1 MNAQHILF
9 GLSGR
14 GGVWAIRGKWQGATK
29 MKTGIY
35 KALLGA
41 TAIYSLILTAGAV
54 NAMSLT
60 EAVEQAVHTN
70 PEIGQAV
77 ANREGVQFELEQGM
91 GLKRPRLDVE
101 GDIGGEVANNS
112 SSVAAGTSD
121 TLFLRREVTLTAN
134 QTLFDGNAANSEIER
149 QAARVDSA
157 SFRVRERSEFIA
169 LAVIHEYLEMERAS
183 RVIGLARENIAYH
196 QKVLGEI
203 SKGAGGGAIS
213 VADRQ
218 QAQERVFAAQ
228 TKLIEATED
237 LKVSQ
242 DTFIKLV
249 GQPVGK
255 LSGRV
260 NVKGKLPRSVEEA
273 LERAH
278 SHHPSVKFAQ
288 ADVDAA
294 SAAVRAAEA
303 KFSPNVSLQG
313 KAYAAEDVNGLSGP
327 TTDLQ
332 GNVVVRWNLYNGG
345 IDTANKQEQIR
356 HVDESYQAL
365 HRITRETDEGV
376 RQSWDRRI
384 QQTLR
389 MRELLRDLASINQV
403 RGSYL
408 EQFKIGQ
415 RSLLDLLDTQNNRY
429 AVQVAIAT
437 SDSAV
442 KFSDFRLMAST
453 GDLLQALGI
462 APPSETRPYAR
473 RDYNVPPTPEP
484 SAFDRT
490 LPTPPKG

>member
-1 MNAQHILF
+1 
-9 GLSGR
+9 
-14 GGVWAIRGKWQGATK
+14 
-29 MKTGIY
+29 MKTRFY
-35 KALLGA
+35 TALLGA
-41 TAIYSLILTAGAV
+41 TAIYSMVFSAGLA

-60 EAVEQAVHTN
+60 EAVERAVHTN

-77 ANREGVQFELEQGM
+77 ANREGVQFELEQGF
-91 GLKRPRLDVE
+91 GLRRPRIDLQ
-101 GDIGGEVANNS
+101 GDAGGEVANNS

-121 TLFLRREVTLTAN
+121 TLFLRREVSVVAN
-134 QTLFDGNAANSEIER
+134 QTLYDGNAAKSEIER

-157 SFRVRERSEFIA
+157 SFRVKERSEFIA

-183 RVIGLARENIAYH
+183 RVISLAKENIAYH
-196 QKVLGEI
+196 QKILGEI
-203 SKGAGGGAIS
+203 SKGAGGGAMS

-218 QAQERVFAAQ
+218 QSQERVYAAQ

-237 LKVSQ
+237 FKVSQ

-249 GQPVGK
+249 GQPPGT
-255 LSGRV
+255 LSGHV
-260 NVKGKLPRSVEEA
+260 DVKGKLPKSVGEA

-278 SHHPSVKFAQ
+278 EHHPSIKFAQ

-294 SAAVRAAEA
+294 SAAVRGADS
-303 KFSPNVSLQG
+303 KFQPNLSLQG
-313 KAYAAEDVNGLSGP
+313 KAYAGQDVNGLYGT

-332 GNVVVRWNLYNGG
+332 GNLVLSWNLYNGG
-345 IDTANKQEQIR
+345 MDTANKQVQIR
-356 HVDESYQAL
+356 HVDEAYQAL
-365 HRITRETDEGV
+365 HRITGEIDEGV

-403 RGSYL
+403 RGSYK
-408 EQFKIGQ
+408 EQFEIGQ

-453 GDLLQALGI
+453 GDLLQALGV
-462 APPSETRPYAR
+462 AMPSETKPYGR

-484 SAFDRT
+484 SAFERI